1 MWRNAQSEAGQKIRW
16 SFPNFP
22 VIITP
27 SIMKILFS
35 LSLLLTL
42 AMTGCGR
49 IPFAGNK
56 GAVALIDLENTAK
69 RLGRDVVIA
78 KELKDAGGALGEQL
92 TAAQKE
98 FQGELEQLKQTLGD
112 RPSEAGNQKL
122 VELSRNLNAQFQQK
136 QQQAQQELDARRVAL
151 VNRFR
156 EELRPVA
163 MKVAAGKGLGVVLIK
178 SELVVVASDPAL
190 DITDEVIAEM
200 IKLGQGSVATPGSSP
215 TQ

>member
-1 MWRNAQSEAGQKIRW
+1 
-16 SFPNFP
+16 
-22 VIITP
+22 
-27 SIMKILFS
+27 
-35 LSLLLTL
+35 
-42 AMTGCGR
+42 MTGCGR
-49 IPFAGNK
+49 APFAGNK

-98 FQGELEQLKQTLGD
+98 LQGELERFKQTLGD
-112 RPSEAGNQKL
+112 KPSEAGNQKL

-156 EELRPVA
+156 EELKPVA

-178 SELVVVASDPAL
+178 SELVVIASDPAL
-190 DITDEVIAEM
+190 DITDEVVAEM
-200 IKLGQGSVATPGSSP
+200 TKLGQGSVATPVSSP